1 MEVLCTIVKVRLNL
15 QHTFTIII
23 FASALSLMVL
33 CDATIIKYIS
43 STAMYDLYIVYGTG
57 HKGNYSKSQFTS
69 DN

>member
-1 MEVLCTIVKVRLNL
+1 MKIKIKEAKRIFHYTINIITLIEVLCTIVKVRLNL

-43 STAMYDLYIVYGTG
+43 STAMYDL
-57 HKGNYSKSQFTS
+57 
-69 DN
+69 